1 MPMSWEQYSRMEE
14 EGELNKGVAALE
26 KALKE
31 RSEGKNKS
39 CWPLVSFGWKD
50 ADLDPEGCCGIKE
63 IVNYNTD
70 EVTVL
75 VGGHKTFCPPENAGD
90 AYSFGECP
98 DCGEPIPE
106 DAMDGTEC
114 SNCGHVFVSSPEFPV
129 DMLIADCNCEW
140 TGDEWVASFSVELVI
155 KFEDLDNSVDFDAH
169 HAELIIK
176 KAEEICAPFQK
187 NWAEIDKHLDSLTT
201 DFQGE

>member
-14 EGELNKGVAALE
+14 EGELSKGVGDLE
-26 KALKE
+26 KALKAQN
-31 RSEGKNKS
+31 EGKNQR

-75 VGGHKTFCPPENAGD
+75 VGGHKTFCPPENAS
-90 AYSFGECP
+90 A
-98 DCGEPIPE
+98 
-106 DAMDGTEC
+106 
-114 SNCGHVFVSSPEFPV
+114 PEFPG
-129 DMLIADCNCEW
+129 DSLIAGCKCEW
-140 TGDEWVASFSVELVI
+140 TGEEWVASFEVELKVE
-155 KFEDLDNSVDFDAH
+155 FEDVADGVDFDAH

-176 KAEEICAPFQK
+176 KAEELCAPFQK
-187 NWAEIDKHLDSLTT
+187 NWEEIEKHLDSLAK
-201 DFQGE
+201 DFEGE